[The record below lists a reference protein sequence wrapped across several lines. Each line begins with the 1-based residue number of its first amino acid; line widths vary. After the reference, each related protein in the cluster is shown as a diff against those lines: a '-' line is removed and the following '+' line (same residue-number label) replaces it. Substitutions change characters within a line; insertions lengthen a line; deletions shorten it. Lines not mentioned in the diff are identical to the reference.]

1 MTQLATSDDRK
12 PPKKPPRKPQ
22 WPKGS
27 MVTK

>member
-1 MTQLATSDDRK
+1 MTQPATSDDRK